1 MRPRELEFFSLFDAK
16 PNQGLIE
23 WCGRRAILIHTNA
36 MGALRKELVQALG
49 VAMATAAA
57 TTMPRSC
64 KPS

>member
-49 VAMATAAA
+49 VE
-57 TTMPRSC
+57 
-64 KPS
+64 